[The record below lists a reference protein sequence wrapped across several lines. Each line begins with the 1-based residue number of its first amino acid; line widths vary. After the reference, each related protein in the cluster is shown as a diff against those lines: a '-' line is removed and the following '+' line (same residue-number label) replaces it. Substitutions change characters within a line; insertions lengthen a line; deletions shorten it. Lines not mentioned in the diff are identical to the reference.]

1 MGDEQRS
8 ITSLKTTAKEWA
20 RKVGIDSIDRLNE
33 MIDSGKGLELI
44 LVCEAM
50 QSNCMYEIARKV
62 SEQKRR
68 IILISGP
75 SSAGKT
81 TLSHRLSIQLRA
93 MGLRPHAIAADNYF
107 VNREDNPKDEN
118 GNYDF
123 ECLEAMDLETLNRD
137 MTRLLD
143 GEEIELPVFNFKT
156 GVREYHGD
164 LLKIGEND
172 VIIMEG
178 EEKYIFPYESEA
190 DEMFNSGL
198 LYEYT
203 AIRREARPLLLG
215 VDETSEHYQ
224 DAARLLRLIDMF
236 HDIDTEYIPANSILR
251 EFIGGGCFRI

>member
-107 VNREDNPKDEN
+107 V
-118 GNYDF
+118 
-123 ECLEAMDLETLNRD
+123 
-137 MTRLLD
+137 
-143 GEEIELPVFNFKT
+143 KT
-156 GVREYHGD
+156 
-164 LLKIGEND
+164 
-172 VIIMEG
+172 
-178 EEKYIFPYESEA
+178 
-190 DEMFNSGL
+190 
-198 LYEYT
+198 
-203 AIRREARPLLLG
+203 
-215 VDETSEHYQ
+215 
-224 DAARLLRLIDMF
+224 
-236 HDIDTEYIPANSILR
+236 ILR
-251 EFIGGGCFRI
+251 MRMATMISSAWRPWILKHLIGI

>member
-20 RKVGIDSIDRLNE
+20 RKVGIDSVDRLNE

-93 MGLRPHAIAADNYF
+93 MGLRPHAIAADNY
-107 VNREDNPKDEN
+107 
-118 GNYDF
+118 
-123 ECLEAMDLETLNRD
+123 L
-137 MTRLLD
+137 
-143 GEEIELPVFNFKT
+143 
-156 GVREYHGD
+156 
-164 LLKIGEND
+164 
-172 VIIMEG
+172 
-178 EEKYIFPYESEA
+178 
-190 DEMFNSGL
+190 
-198 LYEYT
+198 
-203 AIRREARPLLLG
+203 
-215 VDETSEHYQ
+215 
-224 DAARLLRLIDMF
+224 
-236 HDIDTEYIPANSILR
+236 
-251 EFIGGGCFRI
+251 

>member
-8 ITSLKTTAKEWA
+8 ITSLKTTAKEWGEESRYRFGRQA
-20 RKVGIDSIDRLNE
+20 ERDDRFR
-33 MIDSGKGLELI
+33 KGLELI

-68 IILISGP
+68 IILISEP

-118 GNYDF
+118 SNYDF

-143 GEEIELPVFNFKT
+143 GEEIELPVFNFQD
-156 GVREYHGD
+156 RS
-164 LLKIGEND
+164 
-172 VIIMEG
+172 EG
-178 EEKYIFPYESEA
+178 ISWGPSQ
-190 DEMFNSGL
+190 N
-198 LYEYT
+198 
-203 AIRREARPLLLG
+203 R
-215 VDETSEHYQ
+215 
-224 DAARLLRLIDMF
+224 
-236 HDIDTEYIPANSILR
+236 
-251 EFIGGGCFRI
+251 

>member
-93 MGLRPHAIAADNYF
+93 MGLRPHALISEPCVTTSVYSRRRT
-107 VNREDNPKDEN
+107 V
-118 GNYDF
+118 
-123 ECLEAMDLETLNRD
+123 
-137 MTRLLD
+137 
-143 GEEIELPVFNFKT
+143 KT
-156 GVREYHGD
+156 
-164 LLKIGEND
+164 
-172 VIIMEG
+172 
-178 EEKYIFPYESEA
+178 
-190 DEMFNSGL
+190 
-198 LYEYT
+198 
-203 AIRREARPLLLG
+203 
-215 VDETSEHYQ
+215 
-224 DAARLLRLIDMF
+224 
-236 HDIDTEYIPANSILR
+236 ILR
-251 EFIGGGCFRI
+251 MRMATMISSAWRPWILKHLIGI